1 MNEETR
7 GWIVSL
13 WIDALQIQLNNRD
26 ELPYL
31 SWSPYDRVTIGEVE
45 NFSDFFETKESSTWN
60 GTVQRLHLIPM
71 WQCKW
76 KPGEKCLINV
86 QNSNQEPYGI
96 YCILTARFQN
106 RFMDIDDLK
115 VRLCDKITKH
125 LEDRNV
131 QWQAFRSLGAEDFVG
146 IFLADNIADLA
157 KVGDIFRQVTFT
169 VGCQKKALF
178 SSVYTFLG
186 LNNPDYC
193 QEPKADLLVRLY
205 LKTGFTR
212 QEVCKALEKDFK
224 NRFPDSLSKIS
235 IRKIISGKGC
245 LEIEIPNN
253 INVLTCFHNNEN
265 AVFNGQSTFYNNY
278 IESSRTYWYVSQ
290 ANILDE
296 DLDEDIGEVNICEEY
311 DVKKVDYKNSNMH
324 PISQFILKEYE
335 RLINS
340 HRCLWWRPIL
350 KNQYEVY
357 AEFVNQY
364 TDDGNETA
372 LCTLNNKVQTV
383 LLHINQAT
391 TPISEV
397 PYHNY
402 YYSGSYNDV
411 LRMYYGIIAAIF
423 NMAYKL
429 PRSTETYQYEI
440 SYCVDFEATTKV
452 HSSMY
457 TLKGDKR
464 RFVIFHLPYEA
475 FMKFDKTVK
484 LLLHEVFH
492 YVAPYSRLSRNN
504 IFVKVWVI
512 LVFEKYIEYLEK
524 KGLTG
529 ENSKN
534 IVEYFYNQ
542 YGQICKSVEDE
553 LGETL
558 NEKIINDFTTIS
570 KLYKLKDIPEKI
582 CEIICDRLSQDL
594 GLWLKEVEDYCT
606 YKMVYPRLF
615 DFSNSKYFMESIRRV
630 ALATKEAFCDL
641 NMIYILNLSLKEY
654 VTLLLDVFGGK
665 YNDVSTRTQLEGLI
679 QRGRI
684 SIGSFE
690 LRIGMV
696 LDQYYLKRLANA
708 EAERYRDMFN
718 EEIEQIKRE
727 NQDDTFKLFCDY
739 LMMTY
744 DQYLTKYRKEH
755 LPFKELFSKEELFWF
770 SVFLKGD
777 DEQKKLQN
785 AISTQGK
792 IGENVSII
800 HDFIYVEIDK
810 NQLNVN
816 KEESTMARYLNIR
829 QKWKKEHLM
838 ICDLGAYV
846 EESCRI
852 IDEWSDDIVWFRGLC
867 HDSFKLTPSL
877 FRTKLD
883 PDLSL
888 YANQAKFLK
897 DAYYIT
903 ISEATLW
910 TEQMKS
916 TLEHMCLLQH
926 YGIPTSLLDFS
937 DNMLVALHFA
947 LNPNE
952 QEDMEK
958 VNEYIYQPKVVLFNP
973 FKYHEAVESLQAG
986 IPKQPGNVS
995 PFLLDVQDKKV
1006 SEYCVHDMSNEYI
1019 SKHSQENTQTYQPSP
1034 RTNLYPQPLAI
1045 RRVNARIHAQNG
1057 TFVAYNLSA
1066 RPEKENKKEPTEY
1079 YSYLALERIQ
1089 EDYLK
1094 LLEDHNK
1101 PLDKGEFIKEIYINK
1116 MAIPTIKKQLKM
1128 MNITTA
1134 HTYPELFRVFS
1145 EYMNRRKEKNLGKH

>member
-13 WIDALQIQLNNRD
+13 WIDASQIQLNNRE

-31 SWSPYDRVTIGEVE
+31 SWSPYDRVTIDEVAD
-45 NFSDFFETKESSTWN
+45 FSDFFETKESSTWN

-71 WQCKW
+71 LQCKW
-76 KPGEKCLINV
+76 KPGEKCLIDV
-86 QNSNQEPYGI
+86 QNSKHESYGI
-96 YCILTARFQN
+96 YCIMTARFQN
-106 RFMDIDDLK
+106 RFMDINDLEM
-115 VRLCDKITKH
+115 RICDKITEH
-125 LEDRNV
+125 LKDRNV

-146 IFLADNIADLA
+146 IFLADNIAELA
-157 KVGDIFRQVTFT
+157 EVGDFFKQVTFT
-169 VGCQKKALF
+169 DGCQKKALF
-178 SSVYTFLG
+178 SSVYCFLG

-193 QEPKADLLVRLY
+193 QEPKADLIVRLY

-224 NRFPDSLSKIS
+224 NRFPDSFSKIS

-253 INVLTCFHNNEN
+253 INALTCFHNNKK
-265 AVFNGQSTFYNNY
+265 AIFNGQSTFYNNY
-278 IESSRTYWYVSQ
+278 IESSRTYWYVSHE
-290 ANILDE
+290 NIF
-296 DLDEDIGEVNICEEY
+296 DEDIGEVNICEEY
-311 DVKKVDYKNSNMH
+311 DVKNVDYKKTNMH

-340 HRCLWWRPIL
+340 HRCLWWRSIL

-357 AEFVNQY
+357 AEFVKQY

-391 TPISEV
+391 TPIYEV

-411 LRMYYGIIAAIF
+411 LRMYYGVIAAVF

-429 PRSTETYQYEI
+429 PRSEETYQYEI

-464 RFVIFHLPYEA
+464 RFVIFHLPYDA

-512 LVFEKYIEYLEK
+512 VVFEKYIEYLEK

-534 IVEYFYNQ
+534 IVEYFYKH
-542 YGQICKSVEDE
+542 YGHFCKSVEDE
-553 LGETL
+553 LGDTL
-558 NEKIINDFTTIS
+558 NKKIINDFTTIS
-570 KLYKLKDIPEKI
+570 KLNKLKDIPEKI
-582 CEIICDRLSQDL
+582 CKVICDKISQDL
-594 GLWLKEVEDYCT
+594 GLWLKEVADCCT
-606 YKMVYPRLF
+606 YKVVYPSLF
-615 DFSNSKYFMESIRRV
+615 DLPNSEYFMESIRRV

-641 NMIYILNLSLKEY
+641 NMIYILNLTLEEY
-654 VTLLLDVFGGK
+654 VTLLFDIFGGK
-665 YNDVSTRTQLEGLI
+665 YNDDSVRMQLEGLI
-679 QRGRI
+679 KGGRL

-696 LDQYYLKRLANA
+696 LDQYYLGRLANA

-718 EEIEQIKRE
+718 EEIGQIERE
-727 NQDDTFKLFCDY
+727 NQDDTFKLFCEY
-739 LMMTY
+739 LIVTY

-755 LPFKELFSKEELFWF
+755 LLFKELFSGERQWF
-770 SVFLKGD
+770 SLFLVDG
-777 DEQKKLQN
+777 DEQKKLRN
-785 AISTQGK
+785 AACKQEK
-792 IGENVSII
+792 IGGNISVI

-810 NQLNVN
+810 NQLNIN
-816 KEESTMARYLNIR
+816 KKKPAMARYLNIS

-838 ICDLGAYV
+838 ICDLGEYV
-846 EESCRI
+846 KESCRI
-852 IDEWSDDIVWFRGLC
+852 IQGWGDDIVWFRGLC
-867 HDSFKLTPSL
+867 SDSFSLTPSI
-877 FRTKLD
+877 FRNLD
-883 PDLSL
+883 PKLSL
-888 YANQAKFLK
+888 YANQANFLK

-937 DNMLVALHFA
+937 DDMLIALHFA
-947 LNPNE
+947 LNPDVP
-952 QEDMEK
+952 EDMKK

-973 FKYHEAVESLQAG
+973 FKYHEAIVSLQAG
-986 IPKQPGNVS
+986 MPIEQPKNVS
-995 PFLLDVQDKKV
+995 PFLLDVQDKQV
-1006 SEYCVHDMSNEYI
+1006 LDYCVHDMSNEYL
-1019 SKHSQENTQTYQPSP
+1019 SRHSQENTQDYKPS
-1034 RTNLYPQPLAI
+1034 TM
-1045 RRVNARIHAQNG
+1045 
-1057 TFVAYNLSA
+1057 F
-1066 RPEKENKKEPTEY
+1066 
-1079 YSYLALERIQ
+1079 
-1089 EDYLK
+1089 
-1094 LLEDHNK
+1094 
-1101 PLDKGEFIKEIYINK
+1101 F
-1116 MAIPTIKKQLKM
+1116 
-1128 MNITTA
+1128 
-1134 HTYPELFRVFS
+1134 
-1145 EYMNRRKEKNLGKH
+1145 